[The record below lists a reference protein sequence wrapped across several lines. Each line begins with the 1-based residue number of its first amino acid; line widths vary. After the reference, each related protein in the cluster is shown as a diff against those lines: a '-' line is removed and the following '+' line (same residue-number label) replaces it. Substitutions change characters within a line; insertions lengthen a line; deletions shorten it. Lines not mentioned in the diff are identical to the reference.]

1 MTAPTQPKRRRWKR
15 ATDPLD
21 MARARR
27 VLAREHAERM
37 NAPHA
42 PACQCHW
49 PIHDGDADGDG
60 GCLKCGRRLP

>member
-37 NAPHA
+37 KAPLA
-42 PACQCHW
+42 ATC
-49 PIHDGDADGDG
+49 
-60 GCLKCGRRLP
+60 RRSTTTGA